1 MGKKLF
7 VQLVKKAHEL
17 TKSMKGEY
25 TCTYKEQ
32 YAINFKQLAKESK
45 ESQIIS
51 KEMMT
56 DQKAFNNEIIINPI
70 SKKKNS
76 SKKIF
81 AIVDDVNYIAYSTKD
96 MAEFLA
102 TEMGFK
108 GDIKRWIKSEIP
120 KKYQH
125 RVKCFKKIG
134 A

>member
-25 TCTYKEQ
+25 SCTYKEQ
-32 YAINFKQLAKESK
+32 YGINFKQLVKESK
-45 ESQIIS
+45 ESQVLS
-51 KEMMT
+51 KEIVGDT
-56 DQKAFNNEIIINPI
+56 KSKNEIIINPM

-76 SKKIF
+76 NKKIF
-81 AIVDDVNYIAYSTKD
+81 AIVDNVTYIAYSTKD

-108 GDIKRWIKSEIP
+108 GDIKRWIKSGIP